1 MKTFNKKRIQVGF
14 TLIELLVVIA
24 IIGLLASIVLVSLGG
39 ARNRAKDARIIAD
52 MGQLRTTAEIYQGN
66 SGSYTGLCSD
76 TDVTTLQSDIISAAT
91 GGTNFNCQ
99 EQTLPSAD
107 AGKSYCIEVKLNAT
121 NQWWCVDSGLRSTST
136 TTAAAGG
143 FACDAGQTAKTCE

>member
-24 IIGLLASIVLVSLGG
+24 IIGLLASMVLISLGG

-52 MGQLRTTAEIYQGN
+52 MGQLRSTAEIFQGN
-66 SGSYTGLCSD
+66 SGSYTGLCSN
-76 TDVTTLQSDIISAAT
+76 TDVTTLQGDIIKQ